1 MLQDPDKI
9 EAACLEAYEVQRRMT
24 AVAGTRSVQ
33 VLLHRDGT
41 AGGCLAG
48 PRSKSPSASFS
59 KAQDEVVREITN
71 PESKALR
78 SNILLRC
85 QEETE
90 Q

>member
-41 AGGCLAG
+41 AGLAG